1 MTGRVQIVEPFST
14 GSHKYWAERIQE
26 HSSWEIDLNTLPGRH
41 WKWRMSSGCID
52 LAKSAGTM
60 PEPDIF
66 LCSDMLDLAAF
77 KGLLPTNLS
86 QKRFVLYMHENQL
99 VYPQLN
105 PNEFDRQYAFIIF
118 RSALA
123 ADELWFNSAFHLEA
137 FIGALPDF
145 LKAFPDK
152 RNTDRL
158 DDLRDKPKVIPLGI
172 DEMDTSDRTVN
183 DVPHIL
189 WNHRWEHDK
198 DPDGFFDLLYR
209 LSANDLDFR
218 LIVLGESYGIIPDC
232 FVEAKERLADKIVH
246 WGFAPRDSYERWLL
260 TADILPVTSQ
270 QEYFGLSVM
279 EAVHA
284 GVTPILP
291 RRLVYPELYK
301 AKDVVFFSDEDELF
315 SRCAELINAHPHR
328 TQFDMSEY
336 AWGNVIQSY
345 DRAFSKICH
354 G

>member
-1 MTGRVQIVEPFST
+1 MTGRVQIVEPFFT
-14 GSHKYWAERIQE
+14 GSHQYWAERIQD

-52 LAKSAGTM
+52 LAKNAGST
-60 PEPDIF
+60 PEPDMF

-77 KGLLPTNLS
+77 KGLLPSDLS

-105 PNEFDRQYAFIIF
+105 PSEFDRQYAFINF

-123 ADELWFNSAFHLEA
+123 ADEVWFNSAFHMEA

-158 DDLRDKPKVIPLGI
+158 VSLRAKSNVIPLGI
-172 DEMDTSDRTVN
+172 DEIDSIYRGNN

-198 DPDGFFDLLYR
+198 DPDVFFDLLYR
-209 LSANDLDFR
+209 LAANDLDFR
-218 LIVLGESYGIIPDC
+218 LIMLGESYGAMPECISK
-232 FVEAKERLADKIVH
+232 AKERLADKIVH
-246 WGFAPRDSYERWLL
+246 WGFAPREEYMKWLQK
-260 TADILPVTSQ
+260 ADILPVTSR

-279 EAVHA
+279 EAVHG

-291 RRLVYPELYK
+291 QRLVYPELYEK
-301 AKDVVFFSDEDELF
+301 KGVTFYTDPESLL
-315 SRCAELINAHPHR
+315 RQTKELISAHPHR
-328 TQFDMSEY
+328 TQFDMSEFTW
-336 AWGNVIQSY
+336 ANVIQTY
-345 DRAFSKICH
+345 DRAFSRICH